1 MSQTAGEAAIDPGI
15 DPPVDPVIDV
25 ERLTVRY
32 GKTTALDDV
41 SLQVTPG
48 SVYALLGRNGAGKS
62 SLVRCLLGQ
71 QKPTSGRVR
80 LLGRESWQ
88 HRVALMRDLGVVPE
102 EPDAPLSMTPK
113 QLGRFC
119 SRLYPRWDA
128 AGFAA
133 RLNRFEVPATTAFGQ
148 LSKGQKA
155 QVMMALALAPQPRLL
170 VLDDP
175 TLGLDVVARRAVY
188 EELIVELAD
197 WGMTVFITSHD
208 LAGIEAVADRVAILS
223 ARKVALE
230 EPLESLKKRFR
241 RVTFGRIDGHGD
253 RSSDGTDL
261 LAALEP
267 LEVRSRG
274 RGIEALVSRFDD
286 EAFERLRSNADVEG
300 AEAMPASL
308 EEIVIAV
315 TEVGGE
321 PGR

>member
-1 MSQTAGEAAIDPGI
+1 MSITSGEA
-15 DPPVDPVIDV
+15 VIDV
-25 ERLTVRY
+25 ERLGVRY
-32 GKTTALDDV
+32 GKTTALDGV
-41 SLQVTPG
+41 SLSVAPG

-80 LLGRESWQ
+80 LFGRETWR
-88 HRVALMRDLGVVPE
+88 HRASLMADLGVVPE
-102 EPDAPLSMTPK
+102 EPDAPVAMTPK

-119 SRLYPRWDA
+119 SRLHPRWDA
-128 AGFAA
+128 TGFSA
-133 RLNRFEVPATTAFGQ
+133 RLSRFEVPLTTAFGQ

-155 QVMMALALAPQPRLL
+155 QVMLALALAPYPRLL

-197 WGMTVFITSHD
+197 RGMTVFITSHD
-208 LAGIEAVADRVAILS
+208 LAGIEAVATRVAILS
-223 ARKVALE
+223 ACKVALE
-230 EPLESLKKRFR
+230 EPLEDLKQRFR
-241 RVTFGRIDGHGD
+241 RVAFGRTDGRGD

-267 LEVRSRG
+267 LEVKSRG
-274 RGIEALVSRFDD
+274 RGVEALVSRFDD
-286 EAFERLRSNADVEG
+286 EAFERLRATADVEA
-300 AEAMPASL
+300 AETWPASL

-315 TEVGGE
+315 TEVARE